1 MDTSV
6 PRQRDASDTALAD
19 MLTDA
24 PVGLALFGSD
34 LRFRWV
40 NAALARLGED
50 AEDAGT
56 VPLSPE
62 GPALSPELPAVP
74 AVQKPSADPSACRGL
89 LPSEAWPAPV
99 ASRAEAALRKVL
111 AEGAPLTESGYPA
124 VSVVPGPA
132 AQAGSSA
139 VAQEEPAAEDVSG
152 CASWFPVHDAGGQV
166 FGIGLIVLN
175 VAGPSAEAAEA
186 AEAAAAAAAEI
197 RRSEERYRSLVQGGA
212 QVV

>member
-24 PVGLALFGSD
+24 PVGLALFGPD

-50 AEDAGT
+50 AEDSGT

-62 GPALSPELPAVP
+62 IPAVP
-74 AVQKPSADPSACRGL
+74 AVKKPAADPSACHGL

-111 AEGAPLTESGYPA
+111 AEDAPLTEIGYPA
-124 VSVVPGPA
+124 VPVSPRPLSADSGPGEESPA
-132 AQAGSSA
+132 A
-139 VAQEEPAAEDVSG
+139 P
-152 CASWFPVHDAGGQV
+152 
-166 FGIGLIVLN
+166 
-175 VAGPSAEAAEA
+175 
-186 AEAAAAAAAEI
+186 
-197 RRSEERYRSLVQGGA
+197 
-212 QVV
+212 

>member
-24 PVGLALFGSD
+24 PVGLALFGPD

-50 AEDAGT
+50 AEA

-62 GPALSPELPAVP
+62 IPAVP

-89 LPSEAWPAPV
+89 LPSETWPAPV

-111 AEGAPLTESGYPA
+111 AEGVPLTESGYPA
-124 VSVVPGPA
+124 VPVSPGPP
-132 AQAGSSA
+132 SA
-139 VAQEEPAAEDVSG
+139 VPVSPG
-152 CASWFPVHDAGGQV
+152 P
-166 FGIGLIVLN
+166 
-175 VAGPSAEAAEA
+175 PSADSVSPEPPSAD
-186 AEAAAAAAAEI
+186 
-197 RRSEERYRSLVQGGA
+197 SGP
-212 QVV
+212 